1 MITLE
6 CPWCDADLTI
16 DSLEQPTLDCPD
28 CRVTVEFAP
37 DPDPI
42 ALAA

>member
-1 MITLE
+1 V
-6 CPWCDADLTI
+6 AN